1 MVMLTLF
8 VFDWKYH
15 FQINLVEKIK
25 VVIGSRNLATRLT
38 RICRIQ
44 WSYSLFLFWT
54 EGTVFGQTW

>member
-1 MVMLTLF
+1 MVMLTLL

-25 VVIGSRNLATRLT
+25 VVIGSRNLVTRLT
-38 RICRIQ
+38 RTCRIQ

-54 EGTVFGQTW
+54 ESTVFGQIW